1 MSSIK
6 SPVGPEE
13 PSTYWRRRAAIV
25 VGLLVVLW
33 LAWWL
38 LQTAFGSGGEP
49 AAAEPSPSPS
59 FGLSMSPSD
68 DPSASASPSA
78 GSQPSA
84 SPSAS
89 PAATAPACAD
99 SSIAVAVSTGSA
111 STSVGSGMAL
121 TMSVTNTG
129 SEACSRD
136 VGAGANEVTI
146 TSGSALVWSSDFC
159 NPSTKKDTQVLD
171 PGKEFTTSV
180 TWPGNVTQQTCPDNQ
195 PLAQPGSYRA
205 EARNGKVDSEQV
217 TFTVE

>member
-13 PSTYWRRRAAIV
+13 PSTYWRRRAAVV
-25 VGLLVVLW
+25 VGLLIVLW

-38 LQTAFGSGGEP
+38 LQSAFGSNDEP
-49 AAAEPSPSPS
+49 VAAEPSASPS
-59 FGLSMSPSD
+59 FGLSMSPSPD
-68 DPSASASPSA
+68 PSASANPVASGEPSASASPSPT
-78 GSQPSA
+78 S
-84 SPSAS
+84 
-89 PAATAPACAD
+89 TAPACAD

-111 STSVGSGMAL
+111 STSVGGGMAL

-146 TSGSALVWSSDFC
+146 TSGSTLVWSSDFC
-159 NPSTKKDTQVLD
+159 NASTKKDKQVLD

-180 TWPGNVTQQTCPDNQ
+180 TWPGNVTQQACPDNQ

-205 EARNGKVDSEQV
+205 KARNGKVESEEA
-217 TFTVE
+217 TFTVG

>member
-1 MSSIK
+1 VSSIK
-6 SPVGPEE
+6 NPVGPEE
-13 PSTYWRRRAAIV
+13 PSTYWRRRAALV

-33 LAWWL
+33 LSWWL
-38 LQTAFGSGGEP
+38 LQTAFGSSDEP

-59 FGLSMSPSD
+59 FGLSMTPSAEPSAATD
-68 DPSASASPSA
+68 PSASAAPSASASPS
-78 GSQPSA
+78 
-84 SPSAS
+84 
-89 PAATAPACAD
+89 PAASAPACAD

-111 STSVGSGMAL
+111 STAVGSGMAL

-159 NPSTKKDTQVLD
+159 NPSKKKDRQVLD

-195 PLAQPGSYRA
+195 PPAQPGSYRA
-205 EARNGKVDSEQV
+205 AARNGKVDSEQV
-217 TFTVE
+217 PFTVK